1 MILGSAQMFVLFV
14 VLIQALEFQ
23 GEHSGYGGTIKD
35 MSHTSYISS
44 RVLCMYPL
52 S

>member
-1 MILGSAQMFVLFV
+1 MFVLFV
-14 VLIQALEFQ
+14 ILVQAFR
-23 GEHSGYGGTIKD
+23 GYGGTIKD
-35 MSHTSYISS
+35 MSHTSDISS